1 MQRVLIV
8 GGGTGGTMLANQLN
22 SRRFDVTVL
31 SASLQHMFQPSLL
44 YVAFT
49 HASSDILR
57 DERRLLARHVHF
69 VHDRAMQI
77 DLPHRTV
84 KTESG
89 ARYEC
94 DVLVLATGA
103 HTAPGQ
109 IPGLQQI
116 NERFGDY
123 HSSVAQAEKLWRSVD
138 AFQGGT
144 IALGQAG
151 PICVCPPSP
160 IEGILLI
167 DRLLRQRGLR
177 EKSRLVFF
185 TPYPRAY
192 PAEPMNEIIEP
203 LVKERGIEVMT
214 FFDVDHIDGERRTM
228 TSIEGDT
235 IAYDLPIVIPPFVGA
250 DIAYEPARVVDADRF
265 IVTDKETL
273 QVKGFDAVYAIG
285 DATNIPTS
293 KAGIEAH
300 IESEVVARRLSGI
313 PATFDGR
320 TNCPVDLANG
330 RGTFVIG
337 SFEAPVVKMRPNRIN
352 YLMKILIGKF
362 YWLSLRGLF
371 NPMFDLYF
379 RLTAP
384 PPRAAVKRTV
394 AAPQ

>member
-69 VHDRAMQI
+69 VHDRATQI

-214 FFDVDHIDGERRTM
+214 FFDVDRIDAESRTM

-250 DIAYEPARVVDADRF
+250 DIAYEPARVVDADQF

-300 IESEVVARRLSGI
+300 IELEVVARRLSGI

-362 YWLSLRGLF
+362 YWLSLRDSSIRCSTCISG
-371 NPMFDLYF
+371 
-379 RLTAP
+379 
-384 PPRAAVKRTV
+384 
-394 AAPQ
+394 